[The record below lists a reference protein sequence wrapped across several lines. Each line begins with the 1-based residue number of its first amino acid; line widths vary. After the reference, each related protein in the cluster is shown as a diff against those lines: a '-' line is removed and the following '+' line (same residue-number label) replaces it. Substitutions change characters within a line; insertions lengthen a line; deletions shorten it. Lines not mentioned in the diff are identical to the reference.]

1 MGNVYAQEDQ
11 RVRPWSI
18 QTDSRVSELK
28 RGLVRPSETQRLE
41 TVSLEVG
48 FKIEEGLV
56 VSERR
61 WGSSNSGESVK
72 SCSNPSPSTHEV
84 ICTLPNSSLLFPARV
99 PSFPKL

>member
-1 MGNVYAQEDQ
+1 M
-11 RVRPWSI
+11 VRLWSI

-28 RGLVRPSETQRLE
+28 RALVRPSETQRLE

-48 FKIEEGLV
+48 FKTEEGR

-72 SCSNPSPSTHEV
+72 NCSNPSSSTHE
-84 ICTLPNSSLLFPARV
+84 IMCTLPNSSLLFPACV
-99 PSFPKL
+99 PSFPKP